1 MGDRQRPDYIPELS
15 YLRDRLLSRWGEIL
29 QQPELL
35 QYLVA
40 LPQLE
45 PLCTIYIL
53 EALRQLGWS
62 LQVGQTFSEQ
72 EAVARTGTVEQH
84 RDLLRRFL
92 GILTEER
99 ILNREALGWSVV
111 RSQEDAATDSTVVQ
125 LAARYPEIEAEL
137 TLLNRCGTALAN
149 VLRGHCDPLQE
160 LLAPGGDLT
169 ALTQLY
175 RDSPG
180 AVAVNGVL
188 KEAVADAIAC
198 IPGDRAVKI
207 LEVGAG
213 TGGTTAN
220 LLPCLPT
227 HQLEYTFTDISQAF
241 LSQAQAQFGDRD
253 WMQYRLLDVEAAPQ
267 TQGFELAQYDIVVA
281 ANVLHATVD
290 LQQSLTHIRQLLKP
304 GGLIVLLEGTRP
316 VRWLDLIFGLTEG
329 WWRFSD
335 RDLRPDYPLLST
347 AQWQTLLKDCG
358 YDDAI
363 SVTSSAGE
371 GSALSQQDVIIARA
385 DHLPASSRST
395 PQDSDPQER
404 WLVLGDRQGYGRN
417 LVRSLETHGVAVS
430 WVEAG
435 RGFEQVGNHFQI
447 DPEQSEHYRR
457 LLAEIQQWG
466 QPLAGVVHLWSLDTV
481 TAEVLTPT
489 QLNNDAQLTC
499 GTVLNL
505 VQALEHAQ
513 LPASARLWLVTRGA
527 LSFGS
532 NTGAGVSQSL
542 LLGMART
549 IAREY
554 PELTCSRVDLDPTV
568 DLAYATG
575 WQSLFAELMATD
587 REQEIAFR
595 AGKRLVARLSR
606 SVRSDASPPKLNLP
620 DSDRPFYLKSD
631 PAGGLDSL
639 EYQPCQRRVP
649 KAGELEMRVLATGLN
664 FRDVLQAMG
673 LLDSRYAEQL
683 GLEATLLPFGFECAG
698 EVVAVGDGVTG
709 WSVGDAAIA
718 AVTPGSFSRFV
729 TVPASTVVPKPVALS
744 FEAAATIPTAFL
756 TAYYGLS
763 RVANLQAGDRVLIH
777 AAAGG
782 VGMAAVQ
789 LAQHLGAEVFAT
801 ASPAKWEALRAAG
814 VRHIAN
820 SRTLDFANEFRV
832 ATDGAG
838 VDVVLNCLSGEFI
851 PASLGLLKQGGR
863 FVELGKRGILSSQ
876 DVANSYG
883 HIDYS
888 AFDLGELAIASPDI
902 IADMLAELMPLFES
916 GLLTPLPHTTFAI
929 EDTISAFRYMQ
940 QARHIGKIVLTQCP
954 NRHTSLSRQNSSA
967 ITQAD
972 GDRDRLVRFKSDGT
986 YLIAGGLGDLGLLTA
1001 KWMVERGAR
1010 SLVLVG
1016 RSEASTMVQPRL
1028 EELQAA
1034 GATVVTAQADVAQ
1047 RDRLESVFRTI
1058 EATLPPLKGIIHAAG
1073 LLDDGVLSH
1082 LSWEQFER
1090 VLAPKAMG
1098 AWNLHQLSEGLSLDH
1113 FVLFSSAASLFG
1125 SPAQS
1130 NHAAANAFLDSLAHY
1145 RRSLGLPGIAI
1156 NWGIWSDIGAA
1167 AKRKAAERGSFAGLG
1182 SISSEAG
1189 LEALTQALARN
1200 QPQVGI
1206 VPIDWSHM
1214 GDREID
1220 SVPFLNRFQGE
1231 TSRQQNSDQSEFL
1244 QQLEATPA
1252 SERHA
1257 LLSRFI
1263 RHQIAAVLGFGSAD
1277 EFESRQGLMDLGL
1290 DSLTSLELK
1299 QRIESGLDCQL
1310 RPTMAFDYPTI
1321 ADLETYLAS
1330 QVLHL
1335 DEDSS
1340 VAVLEQDSVGD
1351 AKVNPLP
1358 DKAPITAGS
1367 GPAEKDLLSLL
1378 ADVEDMSDSDIR
1390 NQLADER
1397 LHR

>member
-1 MGDRQRPDYIPELS
+1 M
-15 YLRDRLLSRWGEIL
+15 
-29 QQPELL
+29 
-35 QYLVA
+35 
-40 LPQLE
+40 
-45 PLCTIYIL
+45 
-53 EALRQLGWS
+53 
-62 LQVGQTFSEQ
+62 
-72 EAVARTGTVEQH
+72 
-84 RDLLRRFL
+84 
-92 GILTEER
+92 
-99 ILNREALGWSVV
+99 
-111 RSQEDAATDSTVVQ
+111 
-125 LAARYPEIEAEL
+125 
-137 TLLNRCGTALAN
+137 
-149 VLRGHCDPLQE
+149 
-160 LLAPGGDLT
+160 
-169 ALTQLY
+169 
-175 RDSPG
+175 
-180 AVAVNGVL
+180 NGVL
-188 KEAVADAIAC
+188 REAITEAIAR
-198 IPGDRAVKI
+198 IPGDRAVRI

-220 LLPCLPT
+220 LLPRLPE

-253 WMQYRLLDVEAAPQ
+253 WMQYRLLDVEVAPQ
-267 TQGFELAQYDIVVA
+267 TQGFELSQYDIVVA
-281 ANVLHATVD
+281 ANVLHATAD
-290 LQQSLTHIRQLLKP
+290 LQQSLTHIRQLLQP

-335 RDLRPDYPLLST
+335 RDLRPEYPLLST
-347 AQWQTLLKDCG
+347 AQWQTLLKGCG
-358 YDDAI
+358 YDDAF

-385 DHLPASSRST
+385 DPLPISPPPPS

-404 WLVLGDRQGYGRN
+404 WLVLGDRQGYGLA
-417 LVRSLETHGVAVS
+417 LVRSLEANGVAVS

-435 RGFEQVGNHFQI
+435 REFEQVGDRFQI
-447 DPEQSEHYRR
+447 DPEQPEHYHR
-457 LLAEIQQWG
+457 LLAEIQQLG
-466 QPLAGVVHLWSLDTV
+466 HPLAGVVHLWGLDTV
-481 TAEVLTPT
+481 AAELLTPT

-499 GTVLNL
+499 RTVLNL
-505 VQALEHAQ
+505 VQALEHPQ
-513 LPASARLWLVTRGA
+513 LPTSARLWLVTRGA
-527 LSFGS
+527 MSFGS
-532 NTGAGVSQSL
+532 NTGTGVSQSL

-554 PELTCSRVDLDPTV
+554 PELTCSRVDLDPTL

-606 SVRSDASPPKLNLP
+606 IDQSDATSPKLHLP
-620 DSDRPFYLKSD
+620 DNDRPFHLQS
-631 PAGGLDSL
+631 ASSGGLDTL
-639 EYQPCQRRVP
+639 EFQPCQRRMP
-649 KAGELEMRVLATGLN
+649 KVGELELRVLATGLN

-683 GLEATLLPFGFECAG
+683 GLDATLLPFGFECAG

-729 TVPASTVVPKPVALS
+729 TVHASTVVPKSTALS
-744 FEAAATIPTAFL
+744 YEAAATIPTAFL

-763 RVANLQAGDRVLIH
+763 RLANVQAGDRVLIH

-801 ASPAKWEALRAAG
+801 ASPAKWETLRAAG
-814 VRHIAN
+814 VRYIAN
-820 SRTLDFANEFRV
+820 SRTLDFANEFSV
-832 ATDGAG
+832 ATDGTG

-863 FVELGKRGILSSQ
+863 FIELGKLGILSSQ
-876 DVANSYG
+876 DVADSYG

-888 AFDLGELAIASPDI
+888 VFDLGELAIASPDI
-902 IADMLAELMPLFES
+902 IADMLAEIMPLFES
-916 GLLTPLPHTTFAI
+916 GALIPLPLTTFAI

-954 NRHTSLSRQNSSA
+954 HRHTSLSHQDSSA
-967 ITQAD
+967 IPLAD
-972 GDRDRLVRFKSDGT
+972 SDRDRSVRFKPDAT

-1016 RSEASTMVQPRL
+1016 RSEASTLVQPRL
-1028 EELQAA
+1028 EELQAV
-1034 GATVVTAQADVAQ
+1034 GATVVTAQADVAH
-1047 RDRLESVFRTI
+1047 RDRLESVFRNI

-1082 LSWEQFER
+1082 LSWEQFEH
-1090 VLAPKAMG
+1090 VLAPKVMG

-1125 SPAQS
+1125 SPAQA

-1145 RRSLGLPGIAI
+1145 RQSLGLPGISI

-1182 SISSEAG
+1182 SIAPEAG
-1189 LEALTQALARN
+1189 LEALTQALARK

-1214 GDREID
+1214 GDREIG
-1220 SVPFLNRFQGE
+1220 SVTFLNRFRGK
-1231 TSRQQNSDQSEFL
+1231 SSQQQESDQSEFL

-1252 SERHA
+1252 SERRA
-1257 LLSRFI
+1257 LLSQFLR
-1263 RHQIAAVLGFGSAD
+1263 RQIAAVLGFGSAD

-1310 RPTMAFDYPTI
+1310 RSTIAFDYPTI

-1330 QVLHL
+1330 QVLHV

-1340 VAVLEQDSVGD
+1340 VAVLEQESNGD
-1351 AKVNPLP
+1351 AKDNPLP
-1358 DKAPITAGS
+1358 DKAAMTAGS
-1367 GPAEKDLLSLL
+1367 EPVEKDLLSLL

-1397 LHR
+1397 LRR